1 MSELFPL
8 TSAERSLLL
17 SLGALGLEDFLR
29 PLPQEQRDSYLR
41 QLWNHLE
48 PKEAAEASLHE
59 FVRQAWSQVENRPFC
74 DNWHIHAICNHL
86 EAVYDKRITN
96 LLINVPPGCS
106 KSLLTCVFWPSWVW
120 INNPAARFLYA
131 SYEQSLA
138 TRDSMKMR
146 YLMESPWFRERWGER
161 VKLRADQ
168 NQKTRYDT
176 TAGGWRIATTPS
188 GRGTGEHPDYAIA
201 DDPHNVAQSES
212 DVQRQEAL
220 DWWDGT
226 VSLRGMTRGVSRV
239 IIMQRLHEADLSGHV
254 LKKGGFDHLCLP
266 MEFEPDTVKV
276 TSLGFKDPRTVA
288 GEYLAPQ
295 FITPELVAEM
305 KKSLVSQY
313 RIAGQLQQ
321 RPVPAGGGM
330 FRREWFGVPLP
341 ELPAGCREFVRYWD
355 KAGTQD
361 AGCNTAGVLMT
372 KFEGLYYV
380 VDVKKGQWSA
390 NAREQVIKQTA
401 ELDRGQYGHVQ
412 IWVEQEP
419 GSGGKESAENTI
431 RNLAGYSVRAHAV
444 NSGDG
449 TKEVRAQPL
458 ADQCEAGNVRLI
470 AGAWNGSYIEELIAF
485 PMATLKDQVDASSGA
500 FNKLSLN
507 RGFVVAGMERYR

>member
-1 MSELFPL
+1 MSESCLL
-8 TSAERSLLL
+8 TSEECELFL
-17 SLGALGLEDFLR
+17 SLPDSELMETLQQFSR
-29 PLPQEQRDSYLR
+29 PKQAAICRQLANYKTPQER
-41 QLWNHLE
+41 
-48 PKEAAEASLHE
+48 AEASLHE
-59 FVRQAWSQVENRPFC
+59 FVRQAWPQVENRPFC
-74 DNWHIHAICNHL
+74 DNWHIHAICDHL

-146 YLMESPWFRERWGER
+146 YLMESPWFKERWGER

-239 IIMQRLHEADLSGHV
+239 IIMQRLHEEDLSGHV

-288 GEYLAPQ
+288 GEFLAPQ

-330 FRREWFGVPLP
+330 FRKEWFQIVAA
-341 ELPAGCREFVRYWD
+341 LPAGCREFVRYWD

-361 AGCNTAGVLMT
+361 AGCNTAGVLMG

-380 VDVKKGQWSA
+380 VDVIAGQWSA
-390 NAREQVIKQTA
+390 HQREQVIKQTA

-412 IWVEQEP
+412 IWIEQEP

-431 RNLAGYSVRAHAV
+431 KNLAGYSVRAHAV

-449 TKEVRAQPL
+449 TKEVRAQPF
-458 ADQCEAGNVRLI
+458 ADQCEAGNVRLVS
-470 AGAWNGSYIEELIAF
+470 GLWNQDYIQELIAF
-485 PMATLKDQVDASSGA
+485 PMATLKDRVDASSGA
-500 FNKLSLN
+500 FNKLTQA